1 MKPIKVMTRW
11 TPVALIASTALLV
24 GQVAWAQHSSKEVQE
39 DIVRHQQ
46 MAAAHAAAAQ
56 CLQSGRKPD
65 DCTKELQQAC
75 KGLALGKYCG
85 MRHAH

>member
-1 MKPIKVMTRW
+1 MKR
-11 TPVALIASTALLV
+11 IAFFTCLAGLLCAS
-24 GQVAWAQHSSKEVQE
+24 AWAQHSGQ
-39 DIVRHQQ
+39 DIQDDIERHRQ

-56 CLQSGRKPD
+56 CLSSGRKPD
-65 DCTKELQQAC
+65 DCTRELQVAC

>member
-1 MKPIKVMTRW
+1 MNMNRIT
-11 TPVALIASTALLV
+11 AIALLSV
-24 GQVAWAQHSSKEVQE
+24 LWGASAWAQHSSKEIQE
-39 DIVRHQQ
+39 DIERHKQ

-56 CLQSGRKPD
+56 CLQSGRKAD
-65 DCTKELQQAC
+65 DCTKDLQTAC